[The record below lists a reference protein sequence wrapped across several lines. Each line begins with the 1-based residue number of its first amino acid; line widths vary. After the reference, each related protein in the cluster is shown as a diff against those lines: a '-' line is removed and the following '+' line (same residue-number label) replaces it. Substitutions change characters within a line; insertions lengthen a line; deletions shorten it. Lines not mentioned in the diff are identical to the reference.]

1 MVLAGYQVLTV
12 TLILNYLRRHSWL
25 PAKGSWTNS
34 RNSRITCRRLMMYWA
49 QSVFFPTRPSPVFIS
64 PQLYFSITGKNS
76 WRRQVPSKQPV
87 EKGRTKP
94 HTPVLL
100 IDSSPW
106 HHSTA
111 CTAHSHVHLSP
122 IFLLIHLA
130 PMSSQRVK
138 NSYPGRI
145 RGVRVGGEIGDWH
158 CRVFE
163 WQKMESGWW
172 ETIQRKNKAI
182 FLED

>member
-1 MVLAGYQVLTV
+1 MVLVGYQVLAL
-12 TLILNYLRRHSWL
+12 TLILNYLRRHSCL

-34 RNSRITCRRLMMYWA
+34 RNSRITCRQLIMYSA
-49 QSVFFPTRPSPVFIS
+49 QSVFFPTRPSPIFIS
-64 PQLYFSITGKNS
+64 PQLYFSITGKDS

-106 HHSTA
+106 HHSTVQL
-111 CTAHSHVHLSP
+111 TTVST
-122 IFLLIHLA
+122 FLLIHLD
-130 PMSSQRVK
+130 PMSSHRVT

-145 RGVRVGGEIGDWH
+145 RGVKVGGEIGDWL
-158 CRVFE
+158 CRGFE
-163 WQKMESGWW
+163 WQKMESRWW